1 MMLVEADLPNSDG
14 ALYPGMYGTMSLT
27 VNVPSSAPLVTDDAL
42 IFRDGKVFVP
52 VVRNSVVHLAP
63 VTLGYD
69 NGYAVEATSGIS
81 MDDLIALNLGQS
93 ATEGERVQPIQQTA
107 DAKRTEELIMI
118 EPGLIQNAAAV
129 GAAFAASLVECV
141 EALTIV
147 LAVSSVSGWRSGLL
161 GAACGAVL
169 LAATVAL
176 AGGALVRVPLNDL
189 HVLVGVVL
197 LVFGLSWLRKA
208 VLRTAGMK
216 AKRDEAAIYSQQIEE
231 MRSQLYPGFGD
242 GLDFL
247 AMTAA
252 FKAVVIEGVEVV
264 FIVVTVGH
272 MAAALVPAALG
283 AAAAAIVVVALGFAI
298 HRPLTRVPENALKFG
313 VGVVIVSFGIF
324 WLGEGL
330 GLGVARRRSGRS
342 SRSSRAYSCSPICAR
357 RATAG
362 KMRRI
367 RHDAPPMPHAE
378 VVRSSS
384 RQL

>member
-1 MMLVEADLPNSDG
+1 
-14 ALYPGMYGTMSLT
+14 
-27 VNVPSSAPLVTDDAL
+27 
-42 IFRDGKVFVP
+42 
-52 VVRNSVVHLAP
+52 
-63 VTLGYD
+63 
-69 NGYAVEATSGIS
+69 
-81 MDDLIALNLGQS
+81 
-93 ATEGERVQPIQQTA
+93 
-107 DAKRTEELIMI
+107 MI

-161 GAACGAVL
+161 GAACGGVL

-216 AKRDEAAIYSQQIEE
+216 AQRDEGAIYIRQIDEL
-231 MRSQLYPGFGD
+231 RSKPHPGFGD

-272 MAAALVPAALG
+272 MAGALVPAALG
-283 AAAAAIVVVALGFAI
+283 AAAAAVVVVALGFAI

-324 WLGEGL
+324 WIGEGL
-330 GLGVARRRSGRS
+330 SLAWPGGDLAVIAIIACVFVLAYLCAAGYRRQS
-342 SRSSRAYSCSPICAR
+342 
-357 RATAG
+357 
-362 KMRRI
+362 RRI
-367 RHDAPPMPHAE
+367 RHDAPPPVRRAG
-378 VVRSSS
+378 VLGRSSPQS
-384 RQL
+384 